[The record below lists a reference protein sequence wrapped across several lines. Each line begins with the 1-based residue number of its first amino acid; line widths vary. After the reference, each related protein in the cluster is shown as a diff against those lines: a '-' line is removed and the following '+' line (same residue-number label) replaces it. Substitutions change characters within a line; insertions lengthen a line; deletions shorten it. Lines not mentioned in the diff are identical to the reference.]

1 MDSLIRDMLFY
12 EPENLDLIKGN
23 ENAIAELRRFA
34 LSFKM
39 GRYEKPVLV
48 YGPTGTGKSTS
59 VRLLARENGWNVV
72 ELTASDYRDKNAI
85 SGMLAAASQSRGLF
99 GGRNLIMLDDI
110 DELSPKFDKGASAAI
125 VDLIN
130 NSKNPIIMIANDMW
144 DQKITFLRGVTVP
157 VEFKKPKQFVVEEI
171 LATVSSE
178 AGIKANKDVIT
189 AIARRSNGDVRSAI
203 GDLLILG
210 DAPDEALDYIGLRD
224 RKGYIFETLD
234 RIFLSNTIAAPLR
247 AIANAEDAGEM
258 LIKWIDQNIPK
269 RYSYVSDIA
278 TAYENLSDATIYYTR
293 ALRAQYY
300 TYWRYMNVMMSSGVA
315 LSKNV
320 YPKVTARYE
329 FPKTIKELSASKG
342 ERSVSNEIA
351 KRLQRKIHESLSKIK
366 EHYIPLLAAMV
377 KNSDEGDV
385 DDFLESKYGLERKQ
399 IDFLKSI
406 RA

>member
-1 MDSLIRDMLFY
+1 MIRDMLFY

-39 GRYEKPVLV
+39 DRYEKPLLV

-59 VRLLARENGWNVV
+59 VRLLAKENGWNVV

-85 SGMLAAASQSRGLF
+85 SRTLAAASQSRGLF
-99 GGRNLIMLDDI
+99 GGRNLIVLDEI

-125 VDLIN
+125 GDLIS

-144 DQKITFLRGVTVP
+144 DQKIAFLRGITMP

-171 LATVSSE
+171 LENVSSE
-178 AGIKANKDVIT
+178 ARIKANKDVIT

-203 GDLLILG
+203 SDLLILR

-269 RYSYVSDIA
+269 RYSYISDIA

-293 ALRAQYY
+293 AIRAQYY

-320 YPKVTARYE
+320 YPRVTARYE
-329 FPKTIKELSASKG
+329 FPKTIKELSATKG
-342 ERSVSNEIA
+342 ERSVNNEIA
-351 KRLQRKIHESLSKIK
+351 KKLQRHIHESLSKIK
-366 EHYIPLLAAMV
+366 EHYIPLIAAMV
-377 KNSDEGDV
+377 KNSDETDIN
-385 DDFLESKYGLERKQ
+385 DFLESKYGLEQKQ
-399 IDFLKSI
+399 INFLKTMST
-406 RA
+406 